1 MPEDTVIPNPSEMDP
16 KVLKALEDVIAASEK
31 LAMANAVL
39 AKSFTGSGTEAS
51 KSADKTKRLAEEQ
64 KKQGTETKRT
74 ANQTLLLVA
83 SYQALTF
90 ATTRAAKT
98 LTDTV
103 RGQVAYRLEQQRT
116 ASVIMSGIK
125 TQEAQVAALQKMQT
139 QLKLT
144 REQAQ
149 EFFKVWRAG
158 APLGLDPKQITKV
171 TDELQKMLGVQ
182 AGRQMAA
189 RLPELAEAAG
199 GGGVVMGQ
207 IRGAK
212 TERQLLE
219 ATAGMDLTLG
229 EMAATIRGAE
239 GIPAPAGALQQ
250 KSDMMAAAD
259 MQIDNIKQLFADFST
274 SLFSSPL
281 FITGPIALSA
291 AASGIG
297 NLLTLQQAYQQVFT
311 VGQQGRLAAIQTNTA
326 AAAVRGGGGGMPLV
340 AGGGG
345 KAPVKGGFLRG
356 AGRFAGKAG
365 PIAMI
370 AGLAGELGGGA
381 LRQAGEEEMRRTG
394 GRGGEG
400 MTRGGAGVQAAGGVA
415 GMAGTGAMLGSMLG
429 PWGALGGAVL
439 GGAVGIWQEWG
450 NISKALFGVT
460 KEMEN
465 AKKLSKTAREVQHLH
480 RLELQKLRAETE
492 KLPSLLARAWKNAEH
507 GLAQYRG
514 TAAEAALALAEPAA
528 APPERIGELTRKAAQ
543 GKQEQLAQWLRVMD
557 FDERINL
564 LNGRI
569 ARETNPERKRLL
581 QMRVQ
586 SLQTQRMLAE
596 KEVAEAFSVAVAA
609 ERLNKALELRLELTK
624 VQVSTINTEIDT
636 FGLIMGDT
644 SKLTSMLEMLGE
656 LRAAEAT
663 ATEKNV
669 AELKKTRDAAIKAA
683 RETMKG
689 TDQADA
695 IRRAEREFRVAE
707 ARAKQRLAEA
717 TAQYIKGITSTIE
730 RIAMTAFEQAGFRL
744 PEARRGL
751 AEARLAAGRARGLAP
766 AEAGAMAGQVAAQ
779 ARAQAAFLISTEERD
794 LAKASAA
801 LAAELREIT
810 DPQERRKIQLEAE
823 ISSLSRM
830 AKTQEAVAMATER
843 STAAATAALE
853 KEREIIDVVGS
864 RLSAEMDIANVT
876 GASFKT
882 IFSIQQEMVGLDRQ
896 RLMNMQQQ
904 MANLQDTLGPW
915 HPKVLSLQTQMAQ
928 KQADIV
934 KRSVGLQRDFLDKAL
949 GRMFGMGGGTRFQPI
964 THDRFALGEFGV
976 MAGIKRAGGGL
987 NAQEQQRQMGA
998 LGVGGVP
1005 LQQRGGAQRAQ
1016 IPIGGR
1022 AWGGGVAGPPPESRF
1037 QPVPGVF
1044 QGRGQAVPLEAGGG
1058 GQRQMTDVS
1067 GRIQISIDLKTD
1079 MLDAKVEKKVI
1090 NMNAFVPVQPGRG

>member
-1 MPEDTVIPNPSEMDP
+1 MD
-16 KVLKALEDVIAASEK
+16 
-31 LAMANAVL
+31 
-39 AKSFTGSGTEAS
+39 
-51 KSADKTKRLAEEQ
+51 
-64 KKQGTETKRT
+64 
-74 ANQTLLLVA
+74 
-83 SYQALTF
+83 
-90 ATTRAAKT
+90 
-98 LTDTV
+98 
-103 RGQVAYRLEQQRT
+103 
-116 ASVIMSGIK
+116 MS
-125 TQEAQVAALQKMQT
+125 
-139 QLKLT
+139 
-144 REQAQ
+144 
-149 EFFKVWRAG
+149 
-158 APLGLDPKQITKV
+158 
-171 TDELQKMLGVQ
+171 
-182 AGRQMAA
+182 
-189 RLPELAEAAG
+189 
-199 GGGVVMGQ
+199 
-207 IRGAK
+207 
-212 TERQLLE
+212 
-219 ATAGMDLTLG
+219 LG

-250 KSDMMAAAD
+250 KSDMLAAAD

-274 SLFSSPL
+274 SLFTSPL

-297 NLLTLQQAYQQVFT
+297 NLFTLQQAYQQVFT
-311 VGQQGRLAAIQTNTA
+311 VGQQTKLAAIQTNTA
-326 AAAVRGGGGGMPLV
+326 AAAARGGGGGMLLG
-340 AGGGG
+340 GGGG

-370 AGLAGELGGGA
+370 AGLVGELGGGA
-381 LRQAGEEEMRRTG
+381 LRQAGEEEMRKTG

-400 MTRGGAGVQAAGGVA
+400 MVRGGAGIQAAAGVA
-415 GMAGTGAMLGSMLG
+415 GMAGTGATLGAMLG

-439 GGAVGIWQEWG
+439 GGAIGIWQEWG

-460 KEMEN
+460 KEMKN
-465 AKKLSKTAREVQHLH
+465 AKKLSKGAREVAHLQ

-492 KLPSLLARAWKNAEH
+492 KLPTLLKRAYDNARH
-507 GLAQYRG
+507 GLEQTRG
-514 TAAEAALALAEPAA
+514 VAAEAALAIAEPAA
-528 APPERIGELTRKAAQ
+528 APPERFGKLMRQQAK
-543 GKQEQLAQWLRVMD
+543 GKQEQLAQFLRVMD
-557 FDERINL
+557 FDNRILAEQRVVNTETDP
-564 LNGRI
+564 NKIRMAQRRI
-569 ARETNPERKRLL
+569 E
-581 QMRVQ
+581 
-586 SLQTQRMLAE
+586 SLKTQKMLAE
-596 KEVAEAFSVAVAA
+596 REVIEAFSVTAA
-609 ERLNKALELRLELTK
+609 GERLNRALELRLELTK

-644 SKLTSMLEMLGE
+644 SKLTDMLEMLGD
-656 LRAAEAT
+656 LRAEEAN
-663 ATEKNV
+663 ATRRNV

-689 TDQADA
+689 TQQAEA

-707 ARAKQRLAEA
+707 AKAKQRLAEA

-730 RIAMTAFEQAGFRL
+730 RVAMTAFEQAAFRL

-751 AEARLAAGRARGLAP
+751 AEARLVAGRARGLAP
-766 AEAGAMAGQVAAQ
+766 GEAGAMTGAVAAQ
-779 ARAQAAFLISTEERD
+779 ARAQAAFLIATEERD
-794 LAKASAA
+794 LAKASAE
-801 LAAELREIT
+801 LAIQLEKIT
-810 DPQERRKIQLEAE
+810 DPREREKVQLEAQ

-830 AKTQEAVAMATER
+830 AKTQEALAMATER

-876 GASFKT
+876 GASFKS

-964 THDRFALGEFGV
+964 THERFALGEFGV
-976 MAGIKRAGGGL
+976 MAGIKRAGGAL
-987 NAQEQQRQMGA
+987 NAQEQQRRMGA
-998 LGVGGVP
+998 LAVGGVP

-1016 IPIGGR
+1016 IPLGGM

-1037 QPVPGVF
+1037 RPVPGVF
-1044 QGRGQAVPLEAGGG
+1044 QGRGQALPLEAGG
-1058 GQRQMTDVS
+1058 GQRQMTDIS

-1090 NMNAFVPVQPGRG
+1090 GMNAFVPMKPGIGG